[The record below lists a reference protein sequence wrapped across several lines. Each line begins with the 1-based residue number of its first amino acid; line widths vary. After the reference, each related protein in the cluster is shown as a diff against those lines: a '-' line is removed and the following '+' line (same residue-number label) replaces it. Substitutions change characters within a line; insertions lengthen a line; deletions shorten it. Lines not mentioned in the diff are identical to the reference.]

1 MESFRH
7 MPLENIQNCRDL
19 GGYPIKGGGFTK
31 YGRLLRCGRP
41 RASTPNDMEFF
52 REYGI
57 KNVFDLRGDSEA
69 ISMPSEFA
77 DYPGV
82 NYYHSSLLEINP
94 ASPHMEMS
102 MPEVYVTSLNE
113 CKGNYARLFSALS
126 RVDAPSMFH
135 CFLGKDRTGITAALI
150 LHLTGV
156 YFEDIVADYRIS
168 STYLEPFYR
177 REMERKT
184 GLVHESDMAH
194 LGSPS
199 ENITAVF
206 EYLSRRYGSVE
217 DYFLSA
223 GLTSDEV
230 DAVGRILR

>member
-82 NYYHSSLLEINP
+82 NYYHFSLLEINP

-168 STYLEPFYR
+168 STYL
-177 REMERKT
+177 
-184 GLVHESDMAH
+184 HESDMAH

-223 GLTSDEV
+223 GLTSDEI

>member
-82 NYYHSSLLEINP
+82 NYYHFSLLEINP

-102 MPEVYVTSLNE
+102 RASTS
-113 CKGNYARLFSALS
+113 ARATMHASFPSCRALTRRRCSTASSA
-126 RVDAPSMFH
+126 
-135 CFLGKDRTGITAALI
+135 RTGPA
-150 LHLTGV
+150 
-156 YFEDIVADYRIS
+156 
-168 STYLEPFYR
+168 
-177 REMERKT
+177 
-184 GLVHESDMAH
+184 
-194 LGSPS
+194 
-199 ENITAVF
+199 
-206 EYLSRRYGSVE
+206 
-217 DYFLSA
+217 
-223 GLTSDEV
+223 
-230 DAVGRILR
+230 

>member
-41 RASTPNDMEFF
+41 RASTPSDMGFF

-82 NYYHSSLLEINP
+82 NYYHFSLLEINP

-126 RVDAPSMFH
+126 RVEAPSMFH
-135 CFLGKDRTGITAALI
+135 CFLGKDRTGIN
-150 LHLTGV
+150 
-156 YFEDIVADYRIS
+156 FEDIVADYRIS

-184 GLVHESDMAH
+184 GLVHESDMTH

-223 GLTSDEV
+223 GLTSDEI